1 MHPQAEDGLRVPE
14 HVAVLR
20 KMGPRRLKLSRST
33 GARLNRLT
41 KLYPKPLE
49 GEEIPVTV
57 LEVEVGQIGWSP
69 QDKKSVY
76 VDESADVGAL
86 KRVRK
91 VNRVRV
97 FNWLSGGEGL
107 IELSDEEMEPLRVL
121 LETKNGEQLIYT
133 RVKVKGK
140 LKPRF
145 TLASSDPPRWLLSER
160 L

>member
-1 MHPQAEDGLRVPE
+1 MHPQAEDGLRVPG

-20 KMGPRRLKLSRST
+20 KTGPRRLELCRSI

-69 QDKKSVY
+69 QEKKSVY
-76 VDESADVGAL
+76 VDESADVGTL

-97 FNWLSGGEGL
+97 FNWLSGGEGQ

-145 TLASSDPPRWLLSER
+145 TLASSDPPRWILSER

>member
-1 MHPQAEDGLRVPE
+1 LE
-14 HVAVLR
+14 
-20 KMGPRRLKLSRST
+20 LSRST

-57 LEVEVGQIGWSP
+57 LEVEVGQMGWSP
-69 QDKKSVY
+69 QEKKSVY
-76 VDESADVGAL
+76 VDESTDVSIL

-91 VNRVRV
+91 VNLVRV
-97 FNWLSGGEGL
+97 FNWLSGGEGQ

-133 RVKVKGK
+133 RLKVKGK
-140 LKPRF
+140 LKPHF
-145 TLASSDPPRWLLSER
+145 ILTSSAPPRWILSER
-160 L
+160 I

>member
-1 MHPQAEDGLRVPE
+1 ME
-14 HVAVLR
+14 
-20 KMGPRRLKLSRST
+20 LSRSA

-49 GEEIPVTV
+49 GEEIPVTI
-57 LEVEVGQIGWSP
+57 LEIEVGQIGWSP

-76 VDESADVGAL
+76 VDENEDVSTL
-86 KRVRK
+86 KRVRR

-140 LKPRF
+140 LKPSF
-145 TLASSDPPRWLLSER
+145 TLASSDPMRWLLSER